1 MPMPS
6 LAKTRGMADEIELAV
21 NVTLFAWS
29 GMIFSVPS
37 PLTVMAESATVS
49 LIESSTSPE
58 TLMMTLPDVGTVATF
73 QFAPVQV
80 ACVVCPAVPT
90 VISGAVLVPAGMIWI
105 AEMQPRALLPFV
117 PPLMESGPESPLMRS
132 VFAP

>member
-1 MPMPS
+1 M
-6 LAKTRGMADEIELAV
+6 T
-21 NVTLFAWS
+21 
-29 GMIFSVPS
+29 
-37 PLTVMAESATVS
+37 
-49 LIESSTSPE
+49 
-58 TLMMTLPDVGTVATF
+58 TLPDVGAVATF

-105 AEMQPRALLPFV
+105 AEIQPRALSLLV
-117 PPLMESGPESPLMRS
+117 PPIIESGPESPLMRN

>member
-1 MPMPS
+1 MPS

-58 TLMMTLPDVGTVATF
+58 TLIMTLPDVGAVATF

-80 ACVVCPAVPT
+80 ACVVCPAVPI
-90 VISGAVLVPAGMIWI
+90 VSSGAVLVPAGMIWI
-105 AEMQPRALLPFV
+105 AEMQPRALFSCT
-117 PPLMESGPESPLMRS
+117 PPRMVSAPVRLLMRS

>member
-1 MPMPS
+1 MPS
-6 LAKTRGMADEIELAV
+6 LAKRRGTADEIELAV

-29 GMIFSVPS
+29 GMIFRVPS
-37 PLTVMAESATVS
+37 PLTVIAESATVS
-49 LIESSTSPE
+49 SIVSSTSPA
-58 TLMMTLPDVGTVATF
+58 TLMMTLPDVGAFSTF
-73 QFAPVQV
+73 HDAPVQV
-80 ACVVCPAVPT
+80 ACVVWPAVPT

-117 PPLMESGPESPLMRS
+117 PPFMERGPESPLMRS